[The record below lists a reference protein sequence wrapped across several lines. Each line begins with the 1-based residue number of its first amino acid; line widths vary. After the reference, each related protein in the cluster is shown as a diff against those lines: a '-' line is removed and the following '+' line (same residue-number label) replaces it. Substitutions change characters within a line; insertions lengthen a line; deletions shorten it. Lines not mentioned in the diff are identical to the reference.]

1 MTRRQAR
8 THCSPFTNKTL
19 LKCYP
24 ALEPLRQVY
33 PWHALYIELKTQRVL
48 TYVLYSSAQK
58 VQKLRWFNWREGG
71 NQVWR
76 VYTRTALQ
84 SERPTSALSVRL
96 QTSSGLSDP
105 TLLLRLKG
113 CSVYVAWEL
122 KCDDWL
128 AELQAGWLTDWLTER
143 LAGWPGDQFVTP
155 AEMTAMPLI
164 LFVSLV
170 FTSNGAQVSHHFLL
184 KFYSDAFK
192 NKNLTEIESLRMLK

>member
-8 THCSPFTNKTL
+8 THYSPFTNKTL

-71 NQVWR
+71 IQVWR

-128 AELQAGWLTDWLTER
+128 AEWLAGWQSYR
-143 LAGWPGDQFVTP
+143 LAGWLAGRLGGWLTGWPTGWLADRVT
-155 AEMTAMPLI
+155 
-164 LFVSLV
+164 SLRHLPKLELCLW
-170 FTSNGAQVSHHFLL
+170 FCSIHLFLL
-184 KFYSDAFK
+184 Q
-192 NKNLTEIESLRMLK
+192 TELRFPTISC